1 MELLNK
7 INEHLLES
15 YGNNY
20 IFEFD
25 ESEKDEYNLVPN
37 MLEKDYGF
45 VDIILDQNDFNN
57 LLDGYDESKPYEKY
71 ACIQDNF
78 QRIIL
83 KKLNIEY
90 NDDILTRYSFEGM
103 IKRSTNV
110 ERLSRVRLHIMAD
123 SITDIYIQMVI
134 NDYIVENRFTV
145 FLYKSKE
152 LLTYYNGGAVP
163 MLNTH
168 NYYSEASNKFTRK
181 RDLRIERFEKR
192 YD

>member
-25 ESEKDEYNLVPN
+25 ESEKDEYNFVPN

-45 VDIILDQNDFNN
+45 VDIIFDQNDFND
-57 LLDGYDESKPYEKY
+57 LLDGYDENKPYEKY
-71 ACIQDNF
+71 SCIQENF

-110 ERLSRVRLHIMAD
+110 ESLSHVRLHIMAD

-134 NDYIVENRFTV
+134 NDYIIENRFTV
-145 FLYKSKE
+145 FIYKSKE
-152 LLTYYNGGAVP
+152 LLTYYNGGTVP

-168 NYYSEASNKFTRK
+168 NYYSEASKKFTRK
-181 RDLRIERFEKR
+181 RDMRIERFEKR